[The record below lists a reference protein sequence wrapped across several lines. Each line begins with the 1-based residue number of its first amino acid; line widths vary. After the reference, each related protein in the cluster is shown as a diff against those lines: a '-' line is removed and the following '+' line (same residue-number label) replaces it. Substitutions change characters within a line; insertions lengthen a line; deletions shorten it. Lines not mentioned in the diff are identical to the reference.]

1 MPATSDDSSS
11 TTPRQP
17 EDIAPVGATTADRG
31 TTTPVGE
38 DAVPAALAPQ
48 EPFPPLP
55 GSSRWQTLVAHFGR
69 WGVVLACIA
78 TGVVFYALKP
88 DVFSQLDTWRGI
100 LDQAALPGIVAM
112 GLTVAL
118 IVGDFD
124 LSIGAVIGLAM
135 GVSVSLMV
143 DRDMA
148 WPLAAAITVAL
159 GAVVGLVNGGLV
171 AGLNVNSFI
180 GTLAISS
187 IVTGFDAKVTG
198 QKTITEGIPQG
209 FQDLGGGQWLFQ
221 LSTLL
226 WIAVGIGIVL
236 WAVMGHTEAGRY
248 MYAVGGN
255 SEAARLAGV
264 RTRTLRIL
272 GFMAVGMCAA
282 LAGVL
287 LASSSAGY
295 YPNAGLGF
303 LLPAFAAAFL
313 GTAVTGGRFAIVATA
328 FAVFF
333 LQMLQTGLTVLNVE
347 TWVVN
352 VVQGS
357 VLAIAV
363 VIGSAEA
370 RARVPRRRARS
381 SPTATPPVR
390 STTDPPQGAA
400 AHS

>member
-1 MPATSDDSSS
+1 MPATSDESKSVKHGDV
-11 TTPRQP
+11 PVDP
-17 EDIAPVGATTADRG
+17 E
-31 TTTPVGE
+31 TTPVGQ
-38 DAVPAALAPQ
+38 DAVPAALAHQ
-48 EPFPPLP
+48 DPFPVRE
-55 GSSRWQTLVAHFGR
+55 GSSRWQTIAATSGR

-78 TGVVFYALKP
+78 TGIVFYALKP
-88 DVFSQLDTWRGI
+88 DVFSDLDTWRGI

-135 GVSVSLMV
+135 GISVSLMA
-143 DRDMA
+143 DHGMS
-148 WPLAAAITVAL
+148 WPLAAAITVAV
-159 GAVVGLVNGGLV
+159 GAGVGVVNGALV

-180 GTLAISS
+180 GTLAVSS
-187 IVTGFDAKVTG
+187 IVTGFDAKITG
-198 QKTITEGIPQG
+198 QKTITEGIPKG
-209 FQDLGGGQWLFQ
+209 FQDLGGGRWLFD

-226 WIAVGIGIVL
+226 WIAIGIGVVL
-236 WAVMGHTEAGRY
+236 WAVMGHSESGRY

-255 SEAARLAGV
+255 TEAARLAGV
-264 RTRTLRIL
+264 RVRSLRVI
-272 GFMAVGMCAA
+272 GFIGVGMCAA

-287 LASSSAGY
+287 LAASSAGY
-295 YPNAGLGF
+295 YPSAGTGF

-313 GTAVTGGRFAIVATA
+313 GTAVTGGRFTIAATA

-370 RARVPRRRARS
+370 SARVPRRRARS
-381 SPTATPPVR
+381 SGTPAPR
-390 STTDPPQGAA
+390 ERPATDPPQGAA
-400 AHS
+400 AQS